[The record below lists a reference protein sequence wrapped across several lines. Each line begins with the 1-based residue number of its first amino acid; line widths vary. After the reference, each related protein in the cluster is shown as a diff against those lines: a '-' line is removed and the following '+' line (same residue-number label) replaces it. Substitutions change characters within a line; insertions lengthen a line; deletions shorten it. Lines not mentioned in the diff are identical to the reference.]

1 MPRRIR
7 VSMSQEVGLPDA
19 GSLIVSCGVEFDAG
33 PSQCQDGDVFE
44 TDVGAAVS
52 LCRQLLEAEL
62 GRLQQT
68 HVATCYPLALGDR
81 LFRNAN

>member
-19 GSLIVSCGVEFDAG
+19 GSLAVSCGVEFDAEL
-33 PSQCQDGDVFE
+33 SQRQDGDDFDS
-44 TDVGAAVS
+44 DVWPTVDV
-52 LCRQLLEAEL
+52 CRQLVEEEL

-68 HVATCYPLALGDR
+68 HVAACSSRDPSDVEAGR
-81 LFRNAN
+81 